1 MPAQARD
8 RTGRQPWWVLLALG
22 LACLLAG
29 GIPLLARSAQARSE
43 RDVGTVPTGS
53 LPPARVAAAGAPA
66 PAAARL
72 RLAASPAPPRRL
84 RLPVQHVDAA
94 VQPVSVDTGGALG
107 VPDDPRQLGWW
118 TGSARPG
125 AASGT
130 VVLDGHVDSAER
142 GLGALFR
149 LREAQLGE
157 EISVQN
163 ASGTTTRYTVVARR
177 SYAKTAL
184 PAAEIFAQDTRPRLV
199 LITCGGRFDPAT
211 RHYADNVV
219 VYAVPR

>member
-1 MPAQARD
+1 M
-8 RTGRQPWWVLLALG
+8 LALG

-29 GIPLLARSAQARSE
+29 GVPLLARSAQARSE
-43 RDVGTVPTGS
+43 RDVGSVPTGS
-53 LPPARVAAAGAPA
+53 LPPARAAAAGAPA
-66 PAAARL
+66 PAAAA
-72 RLAASPAPPRRL
+72 RLATVRLVFPAPRRL
-84 RLPVQHVDAA
+84 RLPRQHIDAA
-94 VQPVSVDTGGALG
+94 VQPVSVGAGGALD

-125 AASGT
+125 AASGS

-157 EISVQN
+157 EISVEN

>member
-1 MPAQARD
+1 MPARE
-8 RTGRQPWWVLLALG
+8 RTGRLPWWGLLALG

-43 RDVGTVPTGS
+43 RDAGTVPSGS
-53 LPPARVAAAGAPA
+53 LTPARVAAAGAPA
-66 PAAARL
+66 PAAVARL
-72 RLAASPAPPRRL
+72 RVAASPAPPRRL
-84 RLPVQHVDAA
+84 RLPRQHVDAA
-94 VQPVSVDTGGALG
+94 VQPVSVDAGGGLG

-118 TGSARPG
+118 IGSARPG
-125 AASGT
+125 ATTGT

-149 LREAQLGE
+149 LRAAQLGE

-163 ASGTTTRYTVVARR
+163 AAGTTTRYTVVARR
-177 SYAKTAL
+177 SYAKAAL

>member
-1 MPAQARD
+1 MPARE
-8 RTGRQPWWVLLALG
+8 RTGRRPWWGLLALG

-29 GIPLLARSAQARSE
+29 GIPLLARAAQARSE
-43 RDVGTVPTGS
+43 RDAGTVPSGS
-53 LPPARVAAAGAPA
+53 LAPARVAAAGAPA
-66 PAAARL
+66 PAAAARL

-84 RLPVQHVDAA
+84 RLPRQHVDAA
-94 VQPVSVDTGGALG
+94 VQPVSVDAGGALG

-149 LREAQLGE
+149 LRAAQLGE

-163 ASGTTTRYTVVARR
+163 AAGTTTRYTVVARR

>member
-1 MPAQARD
+1 M
-8 RTGRQPWWVLLALG
+8 LALG

-29 GIPLLARSAQARSE
+29 GIPLLAHHAQAQAE
-43 RDVGTVPTGS
+43 RDVGSVPTGSVPTGS

-66 PAAARL
+66 PAVAARPAAV
-72 RLAASPAPPRRL
+72 RLAAAPAPRRL
-84 RLPVQHVDAA
+84 RLPRQRIDAA
-94 VQPVSVDTGGALG
+94 VQPVSVDAGGALG
-107 VPDDPRQLGWW
+107 VPDDPQQLGWW

-125 AASGT
+125 AASGS

-157 EISVQN
+157 EISVEN